1 MTRRFLWI
9 GALLAIGGAVTV
21 TAAASRHVTP
31 KTTARVVGVPTGD
44 TLLVRVGK
52 QKPARVHILGV
63 RAPAGSSCYAGESKA
78 ATRGLAMGQRV
89 TLIGDLVRGAYV
101 VLPNGSDLA
110 RTLLGRGAAQVD
122 VWGPQFSRLAAYV
135 PVQESSESSAT
146 GMWGAC
152 AADLSVSVSGPAR
165 VLPGEYATYTV
176 TAKNAGPLATQ
187 RVNLEL
193 RPGSYAKQLVSVA
206 SPNGTCTSQSWM
218 ASCSFNGMAAGA
230 VISATVVLR
239 ALAPGALAAR
249 AVISLVGCA
258 SPQCGGAP
266 LLDSNLLNDEA
277 AASTI
282 VPGGVYGQPGRECDP
297 GYAGVCIPPP
307 PPDLDCADFA
317 PLRKFAVRRDVA
329 DPDPHHLDGNNDGI
343 ACEGDD
349 Y

>member
-1 MTRRFLWI
+1 MTRRLLWI
-9 GALLAIGGAVTV
+9 GALLALGGAITV
-21 TAAASRHVTP
+21 TATASRDATP
-31 KTTARVVGVPTGD
+31 KTNALVVGVPTGD

-52 QKPARVHILGV
+52 QKPTRVHVLGV
-63 RAPAGSSCYAGESKA
+63 RAPTGSSCYAGESTA
-78 ATRGLAMGQRV
+78 ATRGLALRQRV
-89 TLIGDLVRGAYV
+89 TLIGDLTRGAYV

-122 VWGPQFSRLAAYV
+122 VWGPRFSRLAAYV
-135 PVQESSESSAT
+135 PVQESSESSAA

-152 AADLSVSVSGPAR
+152 AADLSVSVSGPDRA
-165 VLPGEYATYTV
+165 LPGDYVTYTV

-218 ASCSFNGMAAGA
+218 ASCAFNGMSPGDI
-230 VISATVVLR
+230 VTATVVLR
-239 ALAPGALAAR
+239 PTQAGALAAR

-258 SPQCGGAP
+258 SAQCGRAP
-266 LLDSNLLNDEA
+266 VQDPNLLNDAA

-282 VPGGVYGQPGRECDP
+282 VPGGVYGQPGHECDP
-297 GYAGVCIPPP
+297 SYVGVCIPPP